1 MCGIA
6 GILDAEGSVADLGAT
21 AGRMAALLS
30 HRGPDDSGTW
40 VGEGMRAA
48 LCHRRLAIRGL
59 GPCGH
64 QPMASSS
71 GRWVVAYNGEIYNT
85 EELRGALPRDAVV
98 RLRGSSDTE
107 LLVECLDHLGIER
120 TLALAAGM
128 FAFAAAEPAARRLVL
143 ARDRLGIKPLAFA
156 QVGSALFFG
165 SDTRVF
171 RAVPGFAPA
180 VDPLVLNGYLRRGW
194 VLGDRSILSGVR
206 RLPPGTWLEFV
217 DGRPCPS
224 GPRAFWSV
232 AAAWER
238 ARAAPLDGSDAD
250 LAEAVEALLVPVVR
264 DHLASDVPLGSFLS
278 GGIDSSL
285 VTAIAAEASGAPVR
299 TFTIGFDRG
308 DFDESKHAEAVAHHL
323 GTEHHTMMVGDG
335 EALAAIPQLA
345 EAFDEPFGDS
355 SALPTLLLSRLTRKH
370 VTVALAGDGGDE
382 LFAGY
387 SRHLWIPR
395 IQSRVGS
402 IPAWGRHAMAAA
414 IDAGSGSAATVALAL
429 PARMRP
435 RQLADKARKAAALLR
450 TRDAASLHRST
461 LECWPPTTE
470 LVHCT
475 TPAGD
480 GSRGARGRWSVR
492 DVMLEDLV
500 SYLPDDILVKS
511 DRASMWPSLE
521 ARVPLL
527 DHRLL
532 ELSMRLPERAL
543 ARNGRGKWL
552 LRRLLAKRVPEPL
565 FDRPKSGFSVPIA
578 AWLRGPLRSWAEERL
593 DARELSHAGL
603 LPAPFV
609 AEWRLLLAGRSAAAP
624 RIWNAIAYI
633 EWRRRAL
640 DVG

>member
-6 GILDAEGSVADLGAT
+6 GILDAAGTVTDLGGT
-21 AGRMAALLS
+21 AGRMAALLQ
-30 HRGPDDSGTW
+30 HRGPDGHGTW
-40 VGEGMRAA
+40 VGADMRAA

-71 GRWVVAYNGEIYNT
+71 GRWVIAYNGEIYNT
-85 EELRGALPRDAVV
+85 GELRDALPRETLLG
-98 RLRGSSDTE
+98 LRGTSDTE
-107 LLVECLDHLGIER
+107 LLVECLDHLGIKR
-120 TLALAAGM
+120 TLELAAGM
-128 FAFAAAEPAARRLVL
+128 FAFAAAEPGARRLVL

-156 QVGSALFFG
+156 QVGGALFFG

-180 VDPLVLNGYLRRGW
+180 VDRHALDGYLRRGW
-194 VLGDRSILSGVR
+194 VLGERSILSGVR

-217 DGRPCPS
+217 DGRADPS
-224 GPRAFWSV
+224 GPRAFWSL

-238 ARAAPLDGSDAD
+238 ARAAPLEGSDAD
-250 LAEAVEALLVPVVR
+250 LAAAVESLLIPVVR
-264 DHLASDVPLGSFLS
+264 DHLASEVPLGSFLS

-285 VTAIAAEASGAPVR
+285 VTALAAEASGSPVK
-299 TFTIGFDRG
+299 TFTIGFDRD
-308 DFDESKHAEAVAHHL
+308 DFDESPHAEAVARHL
-323 GTEHHTMMVGDG
+323 GTEHRTMMVGDG
-335 EALAAIPQLA
+335 EALAAIRQLA
-345 EAFDEPFGDS
+345 DAFDEPFGDS
-355 SALPTLLLSRLTRKH
+355 SALPTLLLSRLTRGH

-395 IQSRVGS
+395 IQSRMAG
-402 IPAWGRHAMAAA
+402 IPAWGRRAFAAA
-414 IDAGSGSAATVALAL
+414 IETGAGGAAAAALAL
-429 PARMRP
+429 PPGMRP
-435 RQLADKARKAAALLR
+435 RQLADKARKAAGLLR
-450 TRDAASLHRST
+450 TRDAADLHRST
-461 LECWPPTTE
+461 LECWPPATA
-470 LVHCT
+470 LVQ
-475 TPAGD
+475 
-480 GSRGARGRWSVR
+480 GASDVGAISHRDARRWSAR

-552 LRRLLAKRVPEPL
+552 LRRLLAKRVPEAL
-565 FDRPKSGFSVPIA
+565 FNRPKSGFSVPLA
-578 AWLRGPLRSWAEERL
+578 AWMRGPLRPWAEERIT
-593 DARELSHAGL
+593 AHELSDAGL
-603 LPAPFV
+603 APAPF
-609 AEWRLLLAGRSAAAP
+609 AGEWRALLAGQDASAQ
-624 RIWNAIAYI
+624 RIWNAIAFV
-633 EWRRRAL
+633 EWRRRVIA
-640 DVG
+640 GS